1 MAVSNELPFIGLV
14 RTSSRPRSHRDQNAK
29 DPNHKDQQNAN
40 PTQGSWLESV
50 LVRFRSTRKAPGT
63 CRRTEQHRTTFPS
76 YSWEGHSTVL
86 KRKKQKKKKTNRGGG
101 QSHISCQ
108 SCHGCPTKQTP
119 PTDNQHRAKNPDDIS
134 PCDVNVSPT
143 QSFLNVRS

>member
-86 KRKKQKKKKTNRGGG
+86 KRKKKKKQIVGGVN
-101 QSHISCQ
+101 
-108 SCHGCPTKQTP
+108 PTFLANLAMGVRPNKRHLQTIN
-119 PTDNQHRAKNPDDIS
+119 TALRI
-134 PCDVNVSPT
+134 
-143 QSFLNVRS
+143 LMI

>member
-1 MAVSNELPFIGLV
+1 MNSPSLGSSGRALGQGAIETKMPKIQITKISRMPTQHRVPGWNLYWSDFEALERHPEHAEEPNNTEQPSQATLGKVTVP
-14 RTSSRPRSHRDQNAK
+14 SSR
-29 DPNHKDQQNAN
+29 
-40 PTQGSWLESV
+40 E
-50 LVRFRSTRKAPGT
+50 
-63 CRRTEQHRTTFPS
+63 
-76 YSWEGHSTVL
+76 
-86 KRKKQKKKKTNRGGG
+86 KKKKTNRGGG